1 MISTDDSFSSENKL
15 YSPKENKINS
25 YLNSNFFNKPKNSYK
40 KNKFE
45 IFETDYNENS
55 EQQLKYRT
63 ELCKFYEM
71 NGFCKYSSDCI
82 FAHGKENLRENLCKK
97 SGYKKRLCVNFFQ
110 KGFCMYGNRC
120 QFSHSLKQEKNL
132 NNNKRSN
139 FSYKNYLYELENL
152 IFEKEE
158 LIKKKHKLNK
168 FKKITNNKKKNKND
182 KNKCYFIIIKNEFKK
197 DNLEQKLY

>member
-25 YLNSNFFNKPKNSYK
+25 YLNSNLFNKPKNSYK

-120 QFSHSLKQEKNL
+120 QFSHKIQNIKNINNFSYISELKNINENNL
-132 NNNKRSN
+132 NNYKREKLPI
-139 FSYKNYLYELENL
+139 FKQIIEN
-152 IFEKEE
+152 E
-158 LIKKKHKLNK
+158 LI
-168 FKKITNNKKKNKND
+168 
-182 KNKCYFIIIKNEFKK
+182 
-197 DNLEQKLY
+197 

>member
-1 MISTDDSFSSENKL
+1 MLSTDDSFSSENKI
-15 YSPKENKINS
+15 SPKINKIIP
-25 YLNSNFFNKPKNSYK
+25 YLNSNLLNTPKKLNK

-45 IFETDYNENS
+45 IYENDYEENS

-71 NGFCKYSSDCI
+71 NGYCKYSSDCI

-110 KGFCMYGNRC
+110 KGYCMYGNRC

-132 NNNKRSN
+132 NNKKKSN
-139 FSYKNYLYELENL
+139 FSYKNYLYDLENL

-158 LIKKKHKLNK
+158 LIKKRPRLNT
-168 FKKITNNKKKNKND
+168 FKKIVNNKKINKKD
-182 KNKCYFIIIKNEFKK
+182 KNKYYFNEIKNEFKK
-197 DNLEQKLY
+197 DNLKEKLY